1 MIIFERKNIITVPDE
16 FYRQVSV
23 DELVTLINK
32 IISQFTNYLKLRYK
46 EENLKFGSEF
56 SEKISSEVEI
66 ADKELLDHLF
76 RIERHPEWKIYILR
90 SICETEV
97 TSKNCVD
104 LAHEVYRELR
114 CEGSIVHKA
123 VHIEIIKGE
132 LVMASHEVRRETG
145 LLSLLEVSYF
155 PEIEYFDYDQV
166 EEVRKQF
173 LKLTALEPRYF
184 SRSLASDEFRELK

>member
-16 FYRQVSV
+16 FYRQVSI

-66 ADKELLDHLF
+66 ADEELLDHLF

-123 VHIEIIKGE
+123 AHIEII
-132 LVMASHEVRRETG
+132 
-145 LLSLLEVSYF
+145 
-155 PEIEYFDYDQV
+155 
-166 EEVRKQF
+166 
-173 LKLTALEPRYF
+173 
-184 SRSLASDEFRELK
+184 

>member
-66 ADKELLDHLF
+66 ADEELLDHLF
-76 RIERHPEWKIYILR
+76 HIERHPEWKIYI
-90 SICETEV
+90 SFV
-97 TSKNCVD
+97 
-104 LAHEVYRELR
+104 AF
-114 CEGSIVHKA
+114 
-123 VHIEIIKGE
+123 
-132 LVMASHEVRRETG
+132 VR
-145 LLSLLEVSYF
+145 
-155 PEIEYFDYDQV
+155 Q
-166 EEVRKQF
+166 K
-173 LKLTALEPRYF
+173 
-184 SRSLASDEFRELK
+184 